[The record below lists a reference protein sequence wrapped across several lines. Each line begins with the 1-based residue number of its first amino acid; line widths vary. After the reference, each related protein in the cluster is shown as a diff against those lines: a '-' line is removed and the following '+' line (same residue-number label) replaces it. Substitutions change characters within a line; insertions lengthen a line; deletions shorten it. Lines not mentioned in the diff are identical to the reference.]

1 MSSITGLP
9 AVLSMIARAKLHQY
23 PTRIMLDLISSLC
36 KTPEIRLGG
45 LVLRM
50 GMPHRLVVVK
60 DRDAAPER
68 NLGQLLPADSGFSCQ
83 YLDWVA
89 SSADAIRRLGAQLV
103 IALAAAEQ
111 GRAVAM
117 LRGLRAWSLAA
128 PLLAV
133 LPAEAEDE
141 LLDAASE
148 TADDF
153 ICSPLRKD
161 ELRNRVLR
169 LLARGSEDC
178 AAVGGQLETELGFSQ
193 LVGRNSAFLQAIGQI
208 PLLGPSDAPVLLLG
222 ETGTGKELCARAI
235 HHLSPRRAFPF
246 IPVDCGA
253 LPEHLAENELFGH
266 TRGAFT
272 DAHADQ
278 KGLAGMAEGGTLFLD
293 EVDALS
299 LAVQAKLLR
308 FLEERTYRSL
318 GADRFT
324 QANVRVLAAT
334 NRNLQAL
341 VREKQFRADLYFRLN
356 VLELRLPPLRE
367 RRDDIPLLAYH
378 FLRSLRRPAGA
389 QPPSLSAAA
398 LRALQNYSWPGNVR
412 ELFNVIQRA
421 AVMARGAQ
429 ILPAHTAITGL
440 ITDRAASG
448 EAIGSFRDGRAEAI
462 ASFERRYV
470 EDLLRRHNGNIT
482 RAAIEAR
489 KDRRAFGRL
498 VKKYALNC
506 VRPG

>member
-1 MSSITGLP
+1 
-9 AVLSMIARAKLHQY
+9 
-23 PTRIMLDLISSLC
+23 
-36 KTPEIRLGG
+36 
-45 LVLRM
+45 
-50 GMPHRLVVVK
+50 MPHRLVVVK
-60 DRDAAPER
+60 DRDAAPEPT
-68 NLGQLLPADSGFSCQ
+68 LGQFLPAESGFSCH
-83 YLDWVA
+83 YLDWVV
-89 SSADAIRRLGAQLV
+89 SSADAIRSLGAQLV

-111 GRAVAM
+111 ARALAM
-117 LRGLRAWSLAA
+117 LRGLQGWSLTA

-133 LPAEAEDE
+133 LPAGADHE
-141 LLDAASE
+141 LLDAASR

-193 LVGRNSAFLQAIGQI
+193 LIGRNPAFLQAIRQI

-222 ETGTGKELCARAI
+222 ETGTGKELCARAL
-235 HHLSPRRAFPF
+235 HHLSPRRTFPF

-272 DAHADQ
+272 DAHAEQ

-293 EVDALS
+293 EIDALS

-334 NRNLQAL
+334 NRNLEAL
-341 VREKQFRADLYFRLN
+341 VRERQFRSDLYFRLN
-356 VLELRLPPLRE
+356 VLELRLPPLRD
-367 RRDDIPLLAYH
+367 RRDDIPLLAHH

-389 QPPSLSAAA
+389 QPLSFSPAA
-398 LRALQNYSWPGNVR
+398 LHALQDYSWPGNVR

-421 AVMARGAQ
+421 VVLSRGGQ
-429 ILPAHTAITGL
+429 IVPAHTAIPGL
-440 ITDRAASG
+440 MTDRAPSG
-448 EAIGSFRDGRAEAI
+448 ETIGSFRDGRAAAI
-462 ASFERRYV
+462 TTFEKRYV
-470 EDLLRRHNGNIT
+470 EELLRRHNGNIT

-498 VKKYALNC
+498 VKKYSLNS

>member
-1 MSSITGLP
+1 
-9 AVLSMIARAKLHQY
+9 V
-23 PTRIMLDLISSLC
+23 LDLISSLC
-36 KTPEIRLGG
+36 NTPEIRFGG
-45 LVLRM
+45 LVRGM
-50 GMPHRLVVVK
+50 GMPHRLVVVR
-60 DRDAAPER
+60 DRDTAPEPA
-68 NLGQLLPADSGFSCQ
+68 LGQLLPAEGGFSCH

-89 SSADAIRRLGAQLV
+89 SSADAIRSLGAQLV

-111 GRAVAM
+111 ARALAM
-117 LRGLRAWSLAA
+117 LRSLQGWSLPA

-133 LPAEAEDE
+133 LPAGVDDG
-141 LLDAASE
+141 LLDAASQ

-161 ELRNRVLR
+161 ELRNRVRR

-178 AAVGGQLETELGFSQ
+178 SAVGGQLETELGFSQ
-193 LVGRNSAFLQAIGQI
+193 LIGRNPVFLQAIRQI

-253 LPEHLAENELFGH
+253 LPEHLAENEMFGH

-272 DAHADQ
+272 DAHAEQ

-293 EVDALS
+293 EIDALS

-334 NRNLQAL
+334 NRNLEAL
-341 VREKQFRADLYFRLN
+341 VREKQFRSDLYFRLN

-367 RRDDIPLLAYH
+367 RRDDVALLAHH
-378 FLRSLRRPAGA
+378 FLRSLRHPAGA
-389 QPPSLSAAA
+389 QAPSLSPAA
-398 LRALQNYSWPGNVR
+398 LHMLQNYSWPGNVR

-421 AVMARGAQ
+421 AVFSRGGP
-429 ILPAHTAITGL
+429 ILPAHTAIPGL
-440 ITDRAASG
+440 MTEQAASG
-448 EAIGSFRDGRAEAI
+448 DTVGNFRDRRAEAI
-462 ASFERRYV
+462 ASFEKHYV
-470 EDLLRRHNGNIT
+470 EELLRRHNGNIT

-498 VKKYALNC
+498 VKKYALSVNS

>member
-1 MSSITGLP
+1 
-9 AVLSMIARAKLHQY
+9 
-23 PTRIMLDLISSLC
+23 
-36 KTPEIRLGG
+36 
-45 LVLRM
+45 
-50 GMPHRLVVVK
+50 MPHRLVVVK

-68 NLGQLLPADSGFSCQ
+68 TLGHLLPAESGFSCQ
-83 YLDWVA
+83 YLDWDA
-89 SSADAIRRLGAQLV
+89 SSAHTIRSLGAQLV

-111 GRAVAM
+111 ATALAM
-117 LRGLRAWSLAA
+117 LRSLQGSSFAA

-133 LPAEAEDE
+133 LPAEADGE
-141 LLDAASE
+141 LLAAASQA
-148 TADDF
+148 ADDF
-153 ICSPLRKD
+153 ICAPFGRD

-169 LLARGSEDC
+169 LLGRGSPDC
-178 AAVGGQLETELGFSQ
+178 AAVGGQLEAELGFSQ
-193 LVGRNSAFLQAIGQI
+193 LVGRDPAFLQSIQQI

-235 HHLSPRRAFPF
+235 HHLSPRRNFPF

-272 DAHADQ
+272 DAHAEQ

-293 EVDALS
+293 EIDALS

-334 NRNLQAL
+334 NRGLEAL
-341 VREKQFRADLYFRLN
+341 VRANLFRSDLYFRLN

-367 RRDDIPLLAYH
+367 RGDDIPHLANH
-378 FLRSLRRPAGA
+378 FLRSIRRPAGA
-389 QPPSLSAAA
+389 PPSLSPAA
-398 LRALQNYSWPGNVR
+398 LRALRHYSWPGNVR
-412 ELFNVIQRA
+412 ELFNMIQRA
-421 AVMARGAQ
+421 AVMSRGGQ
-429 ILPAHTAITGL
+429 IFPAHLAIPGLTA
-440 ITDRAASG
+440 DPAAESG
-448 EAIGSFRDGRAEAI
+448 EVAGSFREGRAAAV

-470 EDLLRRHNGNIT
+470 AELLRKHAGNIT
-482 RAAIEAR
+482 RAAIEAH

-498 VKKYALNC
+498 AKKYGLNASG
-506 VRPG
+506 VRAG

>member
-1 MSSITGLP
+1 
-9 AVLSMIARAKLHQY
+9 
-23 PTRIMLDLISSLC
+23 MLDLTSSLC
-36 KTPEIRLGG
+36 NTPEIHLGG

-50 GMPHRLVVVK
+50 GMPHRLVVVN

-68 NLGQLLPADSGFSCQ
+68 VLGQFLAADSGFSCH
-83 YLDWVA
+83 YLDWGA
-89 SSADAIRRLGAQLV
+89 SSADAIRSLGAQLV
-103 IALAAAEQ
+103 IALAAAN
-111 GRAVAM
+111 RAAALAM
-117 LRGLRAWSLAA
+117 LRGLQGWLLPA

-133 LPAEAEDE
+133 LPAGADSE
-141 LLDAASE
+141 LLDAASRA
-148 TADDF
+148 ADDF
-153 ICSPLRKD
+153 ICSPLRQG

-169 LLARGSEDC
+169 LLARGSDDC
-178 AAVGGQLETELGFSQ
+178 AAVVEKLETELGFSQ
-193 LVGRNSAFLQAIGQI
+193 LIGRNPAFLQAIGQI
-208 PLLGPSDAPVLLLG
+208 LLLGPSDAPVLLLG

-235 HHLSPRRAFPF
+235 HHLSPRRSFPF

-272 DAHADQ
+272 DAHAEQ

-293 EVDALS
+293 EIDALS

-334 NRNLQAL
+334 NRDLKAL
-341 VREKQFRADLYFRLN
+341 VGERQFRSDLYFRLN
-356 VLELRLPPLRE
+356 VFELRLPPLRE
-367 RRDDIPLLAYH
+367 RRDDIPLLARH
-378 FLRSLRRPAGA
+378 FLQSVPRPAGA
-389 QPPSLSAAA
+389 PPASLSPAA
-398 LRALQNYSWPGNVR
+398 LRALQHYSWPGNVR

-421 AVMARGAQ
+421 AVLSRGGQ
-429 ILPAHTAITGL
+429 ILPVHTSIPGL
-440 ITDRAASG
+440 IAEPAAAWAN
-448 EAIGSFRDGRAEAI
+448 EAGSFRDGRAEAI
-462 ASFERRYV
+462 ARFEKRYV
-470 EDLLRRHNGNIT
+470 EELLRKHGGNIT

-498 VKKYALNC
+498 VKKYALQVNQ
-506 VRPG
+506 VPAG